1 MVVFLPTYFTTDH
14 FEGSTLATERTPWLW
29 HLWRAETCGRFTNVW
44 CVCNFMHVK
53 LVINELFF
61 LKYLYYNITR
71 NIPTCFGPQW
81 AIIREW

>member
-53 LVINELFF
+53 LVIN
-61 LKYLYYNITR
+61 
-71 NIPTCFGPQW
+71 
-81 AIIREW
+81 